1 MAIPAPIPIVRV
13 PPGESSGGGSSSS
26 FASGSSRMGLGNSF
40 GTSFPSSN
48 GIGGSA
54 SFREAMAMATS
65 FGKDVNDLIDYS
77 AGRFASSV
85 DSEMTIAPSTSLGRL
100 ESTFCRDF
108 SCCGQDL
115 GDLHDLL
122 QHYEECHVR
131 FDDDGMPGMVDDDG
145 NSSSGGSTSTPSSMP
160 PSPRAAHAR
169 SSSRRR
175 ESSSTAGSSTVKGKK
190 RSFGQ
195 YDATNP
201 GGVAGAANTPGSVQ
215 SLRRALMDGGV
226 GGRSNG
232 STSSVYSA
240 NSPFSTPDSSI
251 PGTPTLDDADF
262 TFGHNGLSAFSALS
276 LRPTSGD
283 DHLPACAPPNLFFPA
298 PGSSAMAGANST
310 TPGHPALN
318 APVNVGGNSTS
329 SSNLPPPAKRERIAS
344 CGSSSGDVKQ
354 LDKDGKVIDKPFR
367 CPNPGCDKAYK
378 QANGLKYHR
387 LHGSCNKN
395 LAGQTGGD
403 GSSGNASTTTAPTS
417 QAPPKVTSP
426 AAPASST
433 TAVRPPQPAANGANP
448 TPRPGGPGVAGPPRP
463 GGNPNS
469 MPPLPPN
476 INSAALAA
484 AAALLQRGGPL
495 PPSLQGPNGPIDSA
509 ALLKTLQMLQ
519 AQVAQQQ
526 GTPGGLPGAPG
537 NKGPVPATSP
547 AGTTVAKPATAP
559 QGAAGAGGVKASP
572 ASIKSPTS
580 TSAPAGGAPSA
591 AATASAIPPEMLA
604 AAQAA
609 ALQQQ
614 KKPQQPAQTAPNG
627 TSPTQNKP

>member
-1 MAIPAPIPIVRV
+1 
-13 PPGESSGGGSSSS
+13 
-26 FASGSSRMGLGNSF
+26 
-40 GTSFPSSN
+40 
-48 GIGGSA
+48 
-54 SFREAMAMATS
+54 
-65 FGKDVNDLIDYS
+65 
-77 AGRFASSV
+77 
-85 DSEMTIAPSTSLGRL
+85 
-100 ESTFCRDF
+100 
-108 SCCGQDL
+108 
-115 GDLHDLL
+115 
-122 QHYEECHVR
+122 
-131 FDDDGMPGMVDDDG
+131 
-145 NSSSGGSTSTPSSMP
+145 
-160 PSPRAAHAR
+160 
-169 SSSRRR
+169 
-175 ESSSTAGSSTVKGKK
+175 
-190 RSFGQ
+190 
-195 YDATNP
+195 
-201 GGVAGAANTPGSVQ
+201 
-215 SLRRALMDGGV
+215 MDGGV

-298 PGSSAMAGANST
+298 PGSSSAMAGANST
-310 TPGHPALN
+310 TPGLPALN
-318 APVNVGGNSTS
+318 APVTAGGSSAS

-395 LAGQTGGD
+395 LAGQAGGQGNGD
-403 GSSGNASTTTAPTS
+403 GGSGTASTLTSPTS

-426 AAPASST
+426 AAPASAT
-433 TAVRPPQPAANGANP
+433 TAVRPPQPAVNGANA
-448 TPRPGGPGVAGPPRP
+448 TPRPGGPGGPAPPRP
-463 GGNPNS
+463 GGNPNNL
-469 MPPLPPN
+469 PPLPPN

-526 GTPGGLPGAPG
+526 GTPGAGLPGAPAT
-537 NKGPVPATSP
+537 KGPALAASPVGPNPGRP
-547 AGTTVAKPATAP
+547 AGAP
-559 QGAAGAGGVKASP
+559 QGAAAGGVKTSP
-572 ASIKSPTS
+572 ASIKSP
-580 TSAPAGGAPSA
+580 SAQVGGPSGAAASA
-591 AATASAIPPEMLA
+591 ASIPAEMLA

-609 ALQQQ
+609 ALQQ
-614 KKPQQPAQTAPNG
+614 KKPQQQGQAAPNG
-627 TSPTQNKP
+627 TASNQTKS